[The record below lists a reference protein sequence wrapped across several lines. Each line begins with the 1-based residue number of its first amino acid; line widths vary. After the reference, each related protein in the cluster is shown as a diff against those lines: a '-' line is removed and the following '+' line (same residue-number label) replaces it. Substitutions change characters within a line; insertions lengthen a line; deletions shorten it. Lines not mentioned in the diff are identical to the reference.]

1 MIIDHDKQGMQ
12 GTQQEDAVAKS
23 HETTQARTP
32 TPPTNLSSSMHA
44 LVMFHDSVVK
54 KTRE

>member
-32 TPPTNLSSSMHA
+32 HHQQTLAQHA
-44 LVMFHDSVVK
+44 CTSYVS
-54 KTRE
+54 